1 MWLALYIGSIV
12 LVNWMFLALPAVPT
26 ALGDIYY
33 ANFVVGAIFVLRDYA
48 QRQIGHYVL
57 LATLVGGVLTYVM
70 VDPVI
75 ATASLAAFFVSE
87 TLDWGIYS
95 FTRRPLQERILYS
108 SLIAAPLD
116 TLVFQWL
123 ANYLTP
129 ASFSLEVMSKFI
141 GVAIVWWL
149 LRRRF
154 AAHRPAD

>member
-1 MWLALYIGSIV
+1 MWVALYIGSIV

-48 QRQIGHYVL
+48 QRQIGHYIL
-57 LATLVGGVLTYVM
+57 LATLVGGALTYVM

-75 ATASLAAFFVSE
+75 AAASLAAFFVSE

-116 TLVFQWL
+116 TLVFLWL

-129 ASFSLEVMSKFI
+129 ASFSLEVFSKFL
-141 GVAIVWWL
+141 GVAVTWWL
-149 LRRRF
+149 LRRRVT
-154 AAHRPAD
+154 AERPVN